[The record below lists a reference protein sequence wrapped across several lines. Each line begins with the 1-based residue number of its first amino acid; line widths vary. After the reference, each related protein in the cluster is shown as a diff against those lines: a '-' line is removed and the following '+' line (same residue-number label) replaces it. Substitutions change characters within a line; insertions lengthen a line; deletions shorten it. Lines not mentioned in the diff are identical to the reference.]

1 MLQQRAPERRGVRA
15 SAEHLAR
22 MPEAQVRAAWR
33 AAGVV
38 PRALLDADNRS
49 QAALALFGVRN
60 STALHRVRSRAATV
74 LKLTAA
80 VCDRLPDAYRTAAR
94 ALIDSRRPDRPGSW
108 RDLLALSAA
117 LATAARLA
125 ARDVDDCRRLVERYR
140 QEWAELAAAAPDLA
154 AVDLVLAELT
164 LAGTERA
171 RLFKEPTA

>member
-1 MLQQRAPERRGVRA
+1 MSRI
-15 SAEHLAR
+15 SAY
-22 MPEAQVRAAWR
+22 
-33 AAGVV
+33 
-38 PRALLDADNRS
+38 S
-49 QAALALFGVRN
+49 
-60 STALHRVRSRAATV
+60 
-74 LKLTAA
+74 
-80 VCDRLPDAYRTAAR
+80 
-94 ALIDSRRPDRPGSW
+94 IDSRRPDRPGSW
-108 RDLLALSAA
+108 RDLPALSAA